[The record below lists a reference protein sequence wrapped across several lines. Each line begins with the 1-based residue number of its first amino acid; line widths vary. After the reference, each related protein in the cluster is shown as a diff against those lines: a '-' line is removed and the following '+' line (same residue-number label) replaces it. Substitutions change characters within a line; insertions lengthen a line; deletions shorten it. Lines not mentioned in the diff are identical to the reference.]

1 MLADV
6 SISTAFGP
14 RGAVSPIGL
23 HLFELCDDEYGR
35 GQCQTASFRQLQPST
50 GGVELMM
57 KLRRQW
63 TVGSRRIDRNLLQ
76 ARQEYSGS
84 KLARAH

>member
-35 GQCQTASFRQLQPST
+35 GQCQTASFRQLQQPAT
-50 GGVELMM
+50 GVELM
-57 KLRRQW
+57 KLRH
-63 TVGSRRIDRNLLQ
+63 
-76 ARQEYSGS
+76 S
-84 KLARAH
+84 KWEVVESPETSSKPGRSTRAAA